1 LIKGNPGPL
10 TEMLFKTDSLGKEYS
25 SMKIHAR
32 LEKLEKKV
40 IGDDELWAV
49 FLIGYYECSKAK
61 KKAEDRLVAEYLN
74 KGNPSPTHRLFIRS
88 IPSTSLTIE
97 EKFLYSFKY

>member
-1 LIKGNPGPL
+1 
-10 TEMLFKTDSLGKEYS
+10 MLFKTDSLGKEYS

-49 FLIGYYECSKAK
+49 FLIKPRK
-61 KKAEDRLVAEYLN
+61 KRKIALLRSISTKVILLLRTVSLSEAYLPPPLPL
-74 KGNPSPTHRLFIRS
+74 KRSFCIRS
-88 IPSTSLTIE
+88 NINQWRFRLKIHESLDPS
-97 EKFLYSFKY
+97 